1 MNFTGASAVVHT
13 VARFESSESV
23 IELLPVFFIASSSV
37 VSVVFEAFT
46 SVSMSFAPG
55 TSSEPLIAFLL
66 ISISDGLSI
75 ISTSVP
81 ETRTPFSTSK
91 LIVSSLNVY
100 PSGDVVSVSVY
111 LPSGSPLITAA
122 VSPDVNTI
130 LSADEAGE
138 TAPPPTL
145 ISLRF
150 APSSAASLSSI
161 VRTAPGSSSVPLI
174 AFLLTV
180 TSESLSIIT
189 ILLPV
194 VFFTAPFS
202 IVNWML
208 SVT

>member
-1 MNFTGASAVVHT
+1 MNLTGASAVVHT

-55 TSSEPLIAFLL
+55 TSSAPLIAFLL

-91 LIVSSLNVY
+91 LMVSSLNVY
-100 PSGDVVSVSVY
+100 PSGEVVSVSVY
-111 LPSGSPLITAA
+111 LPSGSPVITAA
-122 VSPDVNTI
+122 VFPEVNTTFV
-130 LSADEAGE
+130 SEE
-138 TAPPPTL
+138 TASSAPPPTL
-145 ISLRF
+145 MSLRP

-161 VRTAPGSSSVPLI
+161 VSFAPGSSSVPLI

-180 TSESLSIIT
+180 TSESSSIIT
-189 ILLPV
+189 ILFPSRL
-194 VFFTAPFS
+194 FTAPFS
-202 IVNWML
+202 IVN
-208 SVT
+208 